1 MMSLNMAASIWCS
14 QPRSSKLSNE
24 KEAGFSV
31 YKETEVKM
39 ACGEPIMSHEKLLL
53 SLTTESK
60 SNNIIWN
67 KGQWTKGENVD

>member
-1 MMSLNMAASIWCS
+1 MMSLNMAASIWSS

-39 ACGEPIMSHEKLLL
+39 ACGEPIMNHEKLLL

-60 SNNIIWN
+60 SNKIILN

>member
-1 MMSLNMAASIWCS
+1 
-14 QPRSSKLSNE
+14 
-24 KEAGFSV
+24 
-31 YKETEVKM
+31 M